1 MGQFSI
7 LPDFPMTILIISHGP
22 CAGFLITKHSLKPVF
37 HQNANPFALGPH
49 VGLDPE
55 QIDFSLG
62 IRVHPRRTLIAN
74 ASPNSQC
81 KHQREQVEYS
91 SHWALSRYH
100 RVGHLDFMLFVLVL
114 FALGTQCEH
123 GFWWNT
129 GLSFTPKICKE
140 FVTNLS
146 TSVVKERCVVT

>member
-1 MGQFSI
+1 MGERGFVGQFSI
-7 LPDFPMTILIISHGP
+7 LPDFSMTILIISHGS

-62 IRVHPRRTLIAN
+62 IRVRLVNPRRTLIAN

-91 SHWALSRYH
+91 SHLALSRYH
-100 RVGHLDFMLFVLVL
+100 RVGHLVFMLFVPVL
-114 FALGTQCEH
+114 FTLGTQREH
-123 GFWWNT
+123 GFW
-129 GLSFTPKICKE
+129 
-140 FVTNLS
+140 
-146 TSVVKERCVVT
+146 